1 MRRAKARWSRSS
13 PGSVFPIQSRGLR
26 QKRRFHLRGRYETC
40 MCRSVPTRIAYYILL
55 CGFFRWLPGSFLRR
69 PRLFLLRGNFRR
81 VLLPEQ
87 IGLLF
92 VLFFELFRLSRV
104 DPFREFNAAR
114 LQRVKRPCADLLVKP
129 HIAPEALSLA
139 LNGFLLVCHP
149 HSSPSVRPVEEGWF
163 DPSIWEAPLRFD
175 FRSPLARFFS
185 FRSWL

>member
-69 PRLFLLRGNFRR
+69 PRLFLFCGNCRR

-87 IGLLF
+87 VELTL
-92 VLFFELFRLSRV
+92 VLVLKFPRAARIHAG
-104 DPFREFNAAR
+104 RKFNAAR
-114 LQRVKRPCADLLVKP
+114 LQGVKRSSADLLVEP
-129 HIAPEALSLA
+129 YIAPEALPFA
-139 LNGFLLVCHP
+139 LKLLFSGILCP
-149 HSSPSVRPVEEGWF
+149 PSQLP
-163 DPSIWEAPLRFD
+163 
-175 FRSPLARFFS
+175 S
-185 FRSWL
+185 FRF